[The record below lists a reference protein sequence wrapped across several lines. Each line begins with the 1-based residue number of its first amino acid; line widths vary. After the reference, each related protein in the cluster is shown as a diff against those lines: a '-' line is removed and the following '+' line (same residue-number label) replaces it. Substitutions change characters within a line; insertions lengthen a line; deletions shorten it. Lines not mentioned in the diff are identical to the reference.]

1 MLTLPR
7 SVRIFLA
14 RDPANFHGGIDRL
27 AGLVVQSHLDLYS
40 GHLFVFLSKDRSKIK
55 ILTWERGGFVLW
67 YKRFEQGRLR
77 LPAVFPGA
85 TLELDAGQ
93 LAFLL
98 EGLEP
103 TQIRRMRV
111 WAPPDPRPDLDLAL
125 AAPDGPPR

>member
-1 MLTLPR
+1 MLSLPS

-14 RDPANFHGGIDRL
+14 RDPANFHWGIDRL
-27 AGLVVQSHLDLYS
+27 AALVVQSQLDLYS
-40 GHLFVFLSKDRSKIK
+40 GHLFVFLSNDRSKIK
-55 ILTWERGGFVLW
+55 ILTWERGGFALW

-77 LPAVFPGA
+77 LPTPFPGA

-103 TQIRRMRV
+103 TRIRRMRV
-111 WAPPDPRPDLDLAL
+111 WTPPAPRPDRERGLSAGDVSA
-125 AAPDGPPR
+125 

>member
-7 SVRIFLA
+7 AVRIFLA
-14 RDPANFHGGIDRL
+14 RDPANFHWGIDRL
-27 AGLVVQSHLDLYS
+27 AGLVVQAQLALYS

-77 LPAVFPGA
+77 LPACDGA

-93 LAFLL
+93 LALLL
-98 EGLEP
+98 EGFEP
-103 TQIRRMRV
+103 TKTRRMRV
-111 WAPPDPRPDLDLAL
+111 WEPPPSRPPEAPAL
-125 AAPDGPPR
+125 APGHGATV